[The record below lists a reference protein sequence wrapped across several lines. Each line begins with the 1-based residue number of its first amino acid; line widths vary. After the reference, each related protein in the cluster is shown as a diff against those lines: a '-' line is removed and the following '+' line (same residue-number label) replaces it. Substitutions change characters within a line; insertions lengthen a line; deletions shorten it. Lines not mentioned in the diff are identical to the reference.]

1 MLNYFTATQNPR
13 NIMTDQ
19 QVLIQLQ
26 QLPDNL
32 KQEVSDFI
40 GYLLAKYKKVAATPQ
55 PPEQKRFSKYRGSL
69 KSGLSVEELDE
80 TLRMIRMGCDMS
92 SFGDAG
98 EYQTE
103 VRKERSL
110 PYRD

>member
-1 MLNYFTATQNPR
+1 VNEQESEVDRRPKKTYFCTLNYFTATQNPR

-19 QVLIQLQ
+19 QVLMQLQ

-69 KSGLSVEELDE
+69 KSGLSVEEIDAQL
-80 TLRMIRMGCDMS
+80 TKLR
-92 SFGDAG
+92 
-98 EYQTE
+98 EE
-103 VRKERSL
+103 WERSI
-110 PYRD
+110 

>member
-1 MLNYFTATQNPR
+1 
-13 NIMTDQ
+13 MTDQ
-19 QVLIQLQ
+19 QVLMQLQ

-32 KQEVSDFI
+32 KQEVLDFI
-40 GYLLAKYKKVAATPQ
+40 GYLLAKHKKAAPV
-55 PPEQKRFSKYRGSL
+55 PPKPEKKRFSKYRGSL
-69 KSGLSVEELDE
+69 KSELSVEEIEE